1 MTIFK
6 PSHAGVILHLD
17 VLEPLGINMGSAAI
31 KLGVSRKTLSKIC
44 NGRGA
49 ITPEMAV
56 RLEIALGKPSAE
68 HWLKLQS
75 AYDLYLANQ
84 NRENLH
90 VQSLAA

>member
-1 MTIFK
+1 MTVFK

-17 VLEPLGINMGSAAI
+17 VLKPLGISMSSAAI

-56 RLEIALGKPSAE
+56 RLEMALGKPSAE